1 MNNNAVVSLT
11 WPDVESQSWD
21 VRELSDSLRDT
32 LIVSATQVDGHCV
45 VISRYGDD
53 SWHLDGVPSNKS
65 NFNTYLKF
73 KLVPAA
79 FRAVM
84 KAIMY
89 RYLRRGREG
98 QQRPKGSALINFLNH
113 AVAFLRYLDA
123 LALTRLALVTPIVC
137 TNYAAECREYR
148 HSHHGKSKPLSQG
161 SLSHRFL
168 AVEALYELSQYT
180 HDPIPQ
186 HPWYGTSAN
195 AIAGRTGSG
204 SLHKQGCKTPLMP
217 DMVFSTL
224 FQNAYEQVRGGQR
237 LLDLRDAV
245 ASVVVE
251 RSEVS

>member
-137 TNYAAECREYR
+137 TNYAA
-148 HSHHGKSKPLSQG
+148 
-161 SLSHRFL
+161 
-168 AVEALYELSQYT
+168 
-180 HDPIPQ
+180 
-186 HPWYGTSAN
+186 
-195 AIAGRTGSG
+195 
-204 SLHKQGCKTPLMP
+204 
-217 DMVFSTL
+217 
-224 FQNAYEQVRGGQR
+224 
-237 LLDLRDAV
+237 
-245 ASVVVE
+245 
-251 RSEVS
+251 